1 MLVEFSETA
10 LKRFKKLDCSI
21 QTKIKKWKIEIET
34 LENPRSRGKPLT
46 QNLKGYWRYRIEN
59 YRLICDI
66 QDEKL
71 VILVLLI
78 GHRSNI
84 YD

>member
-10 LKRFKKLDCSI
+10 LKRLKKLDHSI
-21 QTKIKKWKIEIET
+21 QIKIKKWKTEIEA

-46 QNLKGYWRYRIEN
+46 QNLQGYWRYRIED

-71 VILVLLI
+71 VILVLTV